1 MYNKHTNVTLH
12 LLSIILLL
20 ISLIMIRKMFFTQK
34 ESFDLFKIQEFKGK
48 YEQWKEKVKGV
59 NELNINEYLQE
70 VNEIENSANEFLK
83 ELYNDLQNQLQI
95 ENKTKRGVRIYENKN
110 EILK

>member
-1 MYNKHTNVTLH
+1 
-12 LLSIILLL
+12 
-20 ISLIMIRKMFFTQK
+20 MIRKMFFTQK
-34 ESFDLFKIQEFKGK
+34 ESFDFFKIQEFKGK